1 MHMKTLLFLAMIT
14 TGLFACT
21 GDCLT
26 CHPSLVAT
34 IDTDERHKPMRT
46 CITCHSPE
54 ASAMAECGSDC
65 FACHPMSK
73 INGLGI
79 KEHEVIQGCRDC
91 HLQLQQ
97 ELFGISQKSQSTLKE
112 TLFNLD

>member
-1 MHMKTLLFLAMIT
+1 MKIIIYIIIFAAGIH
-14 TGLFACT
+14 ACT

-26 CHPSLVAT
+26 CHPSLVPT
-34 IDTDERHKPMRT
+34 IENDERHKPMRT
-46 CITCHSPE
+46 CIKCHSAE
-54 ASAMAECGSDC
+54 ASSMAECGSDC

-79 KEHEVIQGCRDC
+79 KEHDVIQGCRDC
-91 HLQLQQ
+91 HVELKRQ
-97 ELFGISQKSQSTLKE
+97 LFGIPQMNQSTLKE